1 MEMQNQNETV
11 PQLFN
16 RIQSQLQTILN
27 TADQN
32 AARQSIVTA
41 ETLMSKME
49 SLLLSNPYVTD
60 EDVSRVV
67 SFSRGKL
74 WNQARQHVQ
83 SLSVA

>member
-16 RIQSQLQTILN
+16 TIQSQLQTILK
-27 TADQN
+27 TADQSVAQKTYLN
-32 AARQSIVTA
+32 A
-41 ETLMSKME
+41 ENLMSKME
-49 SLLLSNPYVTD
+49 ALLLSNPFVTD

-74 WNQARQHVQ
+74 WKQVRDHVAK
-83 SLSVA
+83 LVA

>member
-16 RIQSQLQTILN
+16 KIQSQLQAVLQ
-27 TADQN
+27 TADQTVAQKTIVN
-32 AARQSIVTA
+32 A
-41 ETLMSKME
+41 ENLMSKME
-49 SLLLSNPYVTD
+49 ALLLSNPFVTD

-74 WNQARQHVQ
+74 WKQVRQHVA
-83 SLSVA
+83 SLAA